1 MRLGLVMTVRD
12 ERPLLRTNL
21 LFHRHLGVERVYL
34 YDDGSS
40 DGTPETVRDLE
51 FVSTRTSVSSDRF
64 RDRETDSTFL
74 RTDTWA
80 TVRQRLNAW
89 AALEE
94 ARDDRLDWLL
104 HLDADELVCPDLRHA
119 PAGQL
124 REFFAG
130 IPAAVAQVRFPTL
143 EAVQRRT
150 VYRDVFAEETLFKL
164 PQGRIRRRVRD
175 PLRGREL
182 RVDGFYGHR
191 AGKSAVRT
199 AVPARP
205 RSPHVFM
212 APDGGKLES
221 QWAGSHLHYYACGA
235 AAFAAKLRRLRGH
248 PDTWASGAPLEPHQ
262 RLWRDLA
269 NAAGLAA
276 AELAR
281 YYDDCVRFSEPDVER
296 LLAPRRFGF
305 LPAPPAV
312 VEVTAVRE
320 ALSSLRG

>member
-1 MRLGLVMTVRD
+1 MTVRD
-12 ERPLLRTNL
+12 ERLLLRANL

-51 FVSTRTSVSSDRF
+51 FVSVRPSVSPDRF

-74 RTDTWA
+74 RADTWA

-94 ARDDRLDWLL
+94 ARADGLDWLL

-124 REFFAG
+124 HAFLAG
-130 IPAAVAQVRFPTL
+130 IPPAVAQVRFPTL
-143 EAVQRRT
+143 EAVQQRT
-150 VYRDVFAEETLFKL
+150 VYDDVFAEETLFKL
-164 PQGRIRRRVRD
+164 PHARIRHRIGD
-175 PLRGREL
+175 PLRGGDL

-191 AGKSAVRT
+191 SGKSAVRT
-199 AVPARP
+199 GVPARP
-205 RSPHVFM
+205 RSPHSFM
-212 APDGGKLES
+212 APDGGRLES
-221 QWAGSHLHYYACGA
+221 MWAGNHLHYYACGVS
-235 AAFAAKLRRLRGH
+235 AFATKLRRLRGH
-248 PDTWASGAPLEPHQ
+248 PDTWASGAPLEPQQ

-269 NAAGLAA
+269 NAAGFSD
-276 AELAR
+276 AELAS
-281 YYDDCVRFSEPDVER
+281 YYDSCVRFGEPEVQR
-296 LLAPRRFGF
+296 LLAPRRFGV

-312 VEVTAVRE
+312 VEVTAVRD
-320 ALSSLRG
+320 ALRGLTGPGTE

>member
-1 MRLGLVMTVRD
+1 MRPGLVMTVRD
-12 ERPLLRTNL
+12 ERRLLRTNL
-21 LFHRHLGVERVYL
+21 LFHRHLGIERVYL

-40 DGTPETVRDLE
+40 DGTLDTVRDLG
-51 FVSTRTSVSSDRF
+51 FVSVRPSVSPERF
-64 RDRETDSTFL
+64 RDRETDATFL

-124 REFFAG
+124 CEFLTD
-130 IPAAVAQVRFPTL
+130 IPPVVSQVRFTTL
-143 EAVQRRT
+143 EAVQRRA
-150 VYRDVFAEETLFKL
+150 VYQDVFAEETLFKL
-164 PQGRIRRRVRD
+164 PQGRITRHIRD

-199 AVPARP
+199 GVPARP

-212 APDGGKLES
+212 APDGGRLES
-221 QWAGSHLHYYACGA
+221 QWAGHHLHYYACGA
-235 AAFAAKLRRLRGH
+235 SVFADKFRRLRGH

-269 NAAGLAA
+269 SAATFSD
-276 AELAR
+276 AELVS
-281 YYDDCVRFSEPDVER
+281 YYDDSVRFSEPDVER
-296 LLAPRRFGF
+296 LLRPRRFGL

-320 ALSSLRG
+320 ALRGLV